1 LAYDCSDFQVG
12 YDRSP
17 LVGEHFPFHRFYG
30 GRKRDGKELAVD
42 RGHCIKP
49 LKVQVRV
56 TGAYVALD
64 CEGRN

>member
-1 LAYDCSDFQVG
+1 
-12 YDRSP
+12 